1 MPAKIRKIKAIQ
13 SSSLQTFEFNKSIT
27 PKGGTLGKINLV
39 PTDTAST
46 KIEVF
51 QDLDNNGKI
60 SQRELIYEGIII
72 TAEDEQ
78 DKLTNFSGK
87 IKLRKQMHSCQWD
100 TAKAETKLIP
110 CTRDYVP
117 TIHALK
123 LISKDGEKYTA
134 EGLELFGA
142 TDVMW

>member
-39 PTDTAST
+39 KTDTAST
-46 KIEVF
+46 KIEIF
-51 QDLDNNGKI
+51 QDLDNNSKI

-78 DKLTNFSGK
+78 DKLTSFSGK
-87 IKLRKQMHSCQWD
+87 IKLRK
-100 TAKAETKLIP
+100 
-110 CTRDYVP
+110 
-117 TIHALK
+117 
-123 LISKDGEKYTA
+123 
-134 EGLELFGA
+134 
-142 TDVMW
+142 